1 MVDMTLHQILP
12 AAMRYSS
19 DLAEAVER
27 KRKAGIPANTELS
40 LAQRISTCCDR
51 LYEQCEELHKA
62 LKDVPKGSQEAA
74 EYHGKVTVPMMQAL
88 RKDADLLEKLTA
100 KSYWPYPTYSDLLY
114 Y

>member
-12 AAMRYSS
+12 AALRYSS

-27 KRKAGIPANTELS
+27 KRKAGVSAKTEQS
-40 LAQRISTCCDR
+40 LAQRLSVCCDS
-51 LYEQCEELHKA
+51 LYEKCEALHEA
-62 LKDVPKGSQEAA
+62 LKAVPAGSQEAA
-74 EYHGKVTVPMMQAL
+74 DYHGKVTVPMMQAL

-100 KSYWPYPTYSDLLY
+100 KTYWPYPTYSDILY